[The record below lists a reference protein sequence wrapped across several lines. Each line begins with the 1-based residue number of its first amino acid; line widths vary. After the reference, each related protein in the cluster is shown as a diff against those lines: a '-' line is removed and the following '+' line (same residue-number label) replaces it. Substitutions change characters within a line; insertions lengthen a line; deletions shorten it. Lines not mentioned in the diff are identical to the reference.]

1 MNTFYKYITM
11 LIIIS
16 SNTSSAMAENSDIIV
31 DLSGMSWAGKPEKV
45 NVALIH
51 EDGNMTLFEKAS
63 GKFIIKEGPR
73 TSAKEKTYFKGDG
86 PFRVYISAPVH
97 KVVGRC
103 SGIVGA
109 PNGAEVVVSF
119 ENTAFGP
126 VGYICKSK
134 RGANTEQSFNRDING
149 YYPALRGN
157 VKYLNIGP
165 RR

>member
-1 MNTFYKYITM
+1 MNVFYKYIA
-11 LIIIS
+11 LSIIVS
-16 SNTSSAMAENSDIIV
+16 LTSSSAMAENSDIIV

-51 EDGNMTLFEKAS
+51 DDGNMTLFQNAS
-63 GKFIIKEGPR
+63 GKFVIKEGPR
-73 TSAKEKTYFKGDG
+73 TSATEKTYFKGDG

-103 SGIVGA
+103 SGITGA

-126 VGYICKSK
+126 VGYICKSR

-157 VKYLNIGP
+157 VKYLKLGK
-165 RR
+165 